1 MAKGYTRRCDR
12 PPRCYEDEDR
22 LRYCPCSRPEK
33 QQYACFECRRTFKL
47 IIDTTKSEYFFGR
60 VVLVRPSA
68 ARIRDVW
75 GRWINIL
82 CKYKQRKEE
91 PVKTGYNYS
100 HQLEAGKSSL
110 TEEEREAMKP
120 WCAEVWWQVLSNP
133 RCPGCGGEGRA
144 VGVTFEA
151 PPKHDTK
158 SWSRLEEAAAFGERH
173 DWNRHRRA
181 WWEAG
186 LEGHRRSITKGEHRC
201 MEERQRRRVELQEAS
216 KQGRRTEE
224 EERKLAIIRAARAKP
239 EKELR

>member
-1 MAKGYTRRCDR
+1 M
-12 PPRCYEDEDR
+12 
-22 LRYCPCSRPEK
+22 
-33 QQYACFECRRTFKL
+33 
-47 IIDTTKSEYFFGR
+47 
-60 VVLVRPSA
+60 LVRPSA

-82 CKYKQRKEE
+82 CKYKQRVNEE
-91 PVKTGYNYS
+91 PVKTGYNYL
-100 HQLEAGKSSL
+100 HQLVAGKSSV

-158 SWSRLEEAAAFGERH
+158 SWRRLEEAAAFGERH
-173 DWNRHRRA
+173 DWKRHRRA

-186 LEGHRRSITKGEHRC
+186 LEGHRRFITMGLGEHRYV
-201 MEERQRRRVELQEAS
+201 EERQRRRVELQEAL

-224 EERKLAIIRAARAKP
+224 EERKLAIIRVARAKKDS
-239 EKELR
+239 ESLR